1 LSDFFDFVQVAT
13 NMQHH
18 VPNLH
23 LVFVCDSLARWDILA
38 ANSAKAQFTAFITLT
53 KAHVESNLQLNINH
67 VESNVQLNIN
77 HVESNVQLNI
87 DQIIDI
93 LKARAVIL
101 MVKDL
106 QWLYIPLTNEA
117 EMHVVIDVSG
127 SASYMW
133 A

>member
-1 LSDFFDFVQVAT
+1 
-13 NMQHH
+13 MQHH

-53 KAHVESNLQLNINH
+53 KAHVESNLQF
-67 VESNVQLNIN
+67 NIN